1 LIACFQAKSTTK
13 QTMRAAPR
21 PCTHPSCGAL
31 VRDGSGRCAKHIK
44 QQRQAIDERRG
55 TSAER
60 GYSYAWQQARAGF
73 LRKHP
78 LCASHEK
85 KGEVVAATV
94 VDHIDPHKG
103 DKAKFW
109 ERTNWQPLCKPCH
122 DRKTVIEDGGFGRW
136 RG

>member
-1 LIACFQAKSTTK
+1 
-13 QTMRAAPR
+13 MRAAPR

-44 QQRQAIDERRG
+44 QQRQAVDERRG
-55 TSAER
+55 NSNER

-78 LCASHEK
+78 LCAAHEK

-103 DKAKFW
+103 DKDKFW